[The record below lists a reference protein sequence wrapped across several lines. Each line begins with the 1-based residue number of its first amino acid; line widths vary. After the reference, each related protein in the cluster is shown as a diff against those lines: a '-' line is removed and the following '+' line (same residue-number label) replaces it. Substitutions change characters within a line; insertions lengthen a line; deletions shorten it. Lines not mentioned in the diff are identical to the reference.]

1 MIGFEYNGKFM
12 GTHIYITQLLS
23 VNLIDM
29 LLAFSQ
35 EGSNQERGLYARCFE
50 ELIDLANSDSTST
63 SQFSFSVS
71 VFELYN
77 EQVLPFFSVSCLNI
91 FGFRLLVKHD
101 NVMGTEDH
109 F

>member
-1 MIGFEYNGKFM
+1 M
-12 GTHIYITQLLS
+12 LS

-91 FGFRLLVKHD
+91 FCFRLLVKHD